1 MAAKV
6 TAKAKPRTKS
16 RPAPAP
22 VVEDS
27 QPEAWK
33 TPPLTTEERLQ
44 RIQAL
49 GKRVEGYVQYMCK
62 VGSMIS
68 TSTEAKDRAVA
79 AFYERFIFLERE
91 LNRIQEELQL
101 G

>member
-1 MAAKV
+1 MAVKV
-6 TAKAKPRTKS
+6 TAKAKPKS
-16 RPAPAP
+16 RPTVAPLA
-22 VVEDS
+22 EES

-62 VGSMIS
+62 VGSMAC
-68 TSTEAKDRAVA
+68 TSAESKDRAVS
-79 AFYERFIFLERE
+79 AFYDRLVLLERE
-91 LNRIQEELQL
+91 LNRVQEELQL

>member
-1 MAAKV
+1 MTAKV
-6 TAKAKPRTKS
+6 TAKVKVKS
-16 RPAPAP
+16 RPAASPIA
-22 VVEDS
+22 EES

-33 TPPLTTEERLQ
+33 TAPLTTEERLQ
-44 RIQAL
+44 RIQAR

-62 VGSMIS
+62 VGSMAS

-79 AFYERFIFLERE
+79 AFYDRFIFLERE

>member
-1 MAAKV
+1 MATKV
-6 TAKAKPRTKS
+6 TAKAKAKS

-22 VVEDS
+22 IAEETE
-27 QPEAWK
+27 PGTWK

-49 GKRVEGYVQYMCK
+49 GRRVEGYVQYMCK
-62 VGSMIS
+62 VGSMVS
-68 TSTEAKDRAVA
+68 SSAEAKDRAVA
-79 AFYERFIFLERE
+79 AFYDRFIYFERE

>member
-1 MAAKV
+1 MATKL
-6 TAKAKPRTKS
+6 TAKAKPKS
-16 RPAPAP
+16 RPIPAP
-22 VVEDS
+22 VAEES
-27 QPEAWK
+27 QPAAWQ
-33 TPPLTTEERLQ
+33 TAPLTTEERLQ

-62 VGSMIS
+62 VGSMAS

-79 AFYERFIFLERE
+79 VFYDRLILFERDLH
-91 LNRIQEELQL
+91 RIQEELHR